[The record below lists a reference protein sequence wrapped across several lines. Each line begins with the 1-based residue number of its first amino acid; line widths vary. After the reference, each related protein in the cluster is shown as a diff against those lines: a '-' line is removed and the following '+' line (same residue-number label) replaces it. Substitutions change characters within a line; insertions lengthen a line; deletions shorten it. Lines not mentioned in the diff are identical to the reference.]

1 MSIITYLIYL
11 ALAVYAWLIVGRAL
25 LSWLRPRP
33 GSALSRIDRLLYR
46 VTEPYVSLF
55 RRLLPLARI
64 GGLGIDLSPLVALLV
79 LFVAMQIV
87 VRL

>member
-1 MSIITYLIYL
+1 MSIIAYLIYL

-25 LSWLRPRP
+25 LSWLRPLP

-46 VTEPYVSLF
+46 ATEPYVSLF
-55 RRLLPLARI
+55 RRLLPMARI
-64 GGLGIDLSPLVALLV
+64 GGVGIDLSPLVALLV

>member
-1 MSIITYLIYL
+1 MSIVAYLIYL
-11 ALAVYAWLIVGRAL
+11 ALAAYAWLIVGRAL

-33 GSALSRIDRLLYR
+33 GSALFRVDRLLYR
-46 VTEPYVSLF
+46 ATEPYVGLF
-55 RRLLPLARI
+55 RRLLPMARI

>member
-1 MSIITYLIYL
+1 MSTVAYLIYL
-11 ALAVYAWLIVGRAL
+11 ALAVYAWLIIGRAL

-33 GSALSRIDRLLYR
+33 GSALFRVDRLLCQA
-46 VTEPYVSLF
+46 TEPYVGLF
-55 RRLLPLARI
+55 RRLLPMARI

>member
-1 MSIITYLIYL
+1 MSLIAYLLYL
-11 ALAVYAWLIVGRAL
+11 ALAAYAWLIVGRAL

-55 RRLLPLARI
+55 RRSLPMARI
-64 GGLGIDLSPLVALLV
+64 GGLGLDLSPFVALLV

-87 VRL
+87 ARL